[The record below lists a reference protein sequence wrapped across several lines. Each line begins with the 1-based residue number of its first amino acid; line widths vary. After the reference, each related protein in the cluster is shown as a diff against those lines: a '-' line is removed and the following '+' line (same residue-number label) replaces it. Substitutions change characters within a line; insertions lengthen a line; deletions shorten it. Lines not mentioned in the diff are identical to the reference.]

1 MCYDSRQ
8 GTLFPGLVME
18 VGYSDS
24 RRKSRRDVGLW
35 LNNSNCDV
43 FEAPKILLIL
53 QTKVGIACK
62 IGVDQAKQINRLTFD
77 VFMFDFN
84 AGTRHSPLGRA
95 KMVHSQ
101 VSPALD
107 LG

>member
-1 MCYDSRQ
+1 
-8 GTLFPGLVME
+8 L
-18 VGYSDS
+18 
-24 RRKSRRDVGLW
+24 
-35 LNNSNCDV
+35 
-43 FEAPKILLIL
+43 ALL
-53 QTKVGIACK
+53 AK

-77 VFMFDFN
+77 IFMFDFN